1 MFLVCKD
8 LTPDWKA
15 GNFFNAVFSLL
26 GAFSSFCSL
35 SSPSGIF
42 RYLLFTLCSELIV
55 ICERLGLIGVLRR
68 SLLSLFIH
76 SFTQSTTDARLGL
89 TLCQLCK
96 ALTKREMWYPLSL
109 SLNSNRRRKVN
120 TNKIIIDYDKYY
132 REKKLGVITELI
144 VWGMAFRVVKEGHL
158 WGDNI

>member
-1 MFLVCKD
+1 MQSWEPFLSGSVLSEISYFPPAVIALNCMLWFLSVRWISSSVFGMQRPNPRLKSRK
-8 LTPDWKA
+8 LLQCC
-15 GNFFNAVFSLL
+15 FFPL

-55 ICERLGLIGVLRR
+55 IWERLGLIGVLRR

-89 TLCQLCK
+89 TLCHLCK
-96 ALTKREMWYPLSL
+96 APTKQQRCGTHRHY
-109 SLNSNRRRKVN
+109 V
-120 TNKIIIDYDKYY
+120 
-132 REKKLGVITELI
+132 
-144 VWGMAFRVVKEGHL
+144 
-158 WGDNI
+158 